1 MRVTFLTVSCALFG
15 ASLAFPTNSGSDTG
29 CPFAGRSSHGQ
40 TKRQIG
46 FDPVK
51 QKIDVSGEH
60 AFRAPGPNDKRGPC
74 AGLNA
79 MANHGYI
86 SRNGVTTIQEAI
98 LASNK
103 VFGLGKQAVTI
114 FSNQAAF
121 YGGDMT
127 TGVWSIGGPESGPGL
142 SYTHN
147 QMEGDASPTRNDAYM
162 NNGDASTLS
171 MDYFKRLYDLV
182 PEGESANFD
191 MSVMAK
197 HRAWT
202 RQHSISTNPNYFTAP
217 YAGLFVSTLTHILSP
232 ALLSNH
238 SAEHP
243 NGILGHNVLKSFYS
257 VTGDSNS
264 LTYQPGHERIPDNW
278 YRRADDYDLALISL
292 DFDKLALEHPEF
304 FSFGGNT
311 GKPNSFAGANVDDLT
326 GGVFNAK
333 NLLNGKT
340 LMCFAFQAFQ
350 AGMSAA
356 ASKLFSETI
365 SPVISSLG
373 CPVMKQ
379 YNTTALGMYP
389 GA

>member
-1 MRVTFLTVSCALFG
+1 MRITFLTVSFTLFG
-15 ASLAFPTNSGSDTG
+15 ASVAFPTSTGSNAG
-29 CPFAGRSSHGQ
+29 CPFAGTGRSSQ
-40 TKRQIG
+40 TKRQTG

-79 MANHGYI
+79 LANHGYI
-86 SRNGVTTIQEAI
+86 SRNGVTTISEAI
-98 LASNK
+98 WASNK
-103 VFGLGKQAVTI
+103 VFGLGEYAVTI
-114 FSNQAAF
+114 FSNQAAY
-121 YGGDMT
+121 YGGDMV

-142 SYTHN
+142 SDTHN

-171 MDYFKRLYDLV
+171 MDYFKHLYDLV

-202 RQHSISTNPNYFTAP
+202 RQKSISTNPHYFTAP
-217 YAGLFVSTLTHILSP
+217 YAGLFVSTLTHMLSP

-264 LTYQPGHERIPDNW
+264 LTYQPGHERIPENW

-292 DFDKLALEHPEF
+292 DFDRLALEHPEF
-304 FSFGGNT
+304 FSVGGNT
-311 GKPNSFAGANVDDLT
+311 GKPDSFTGVNVEDLT

-333 NLLNGKT
+333 NLLEGKN
-340 LMCFAFQAFQ
+340 LICFALQAYP
-350 AGMSAA
+350 AATPSAL
-356 ASKLFSETI
+356 SKII
-365 SPVISSLG
+365 SPIVSSLG

-379 YNTTALGMYP
+379 YNATALEVYP